1 MTIIIRPKNR
11 EEWLEH
17 RKGGIGSSEVSSILG
32 INPYQ
37 TPYQL
42 WRRKKEMDPEVEQN
56 MPMRLGHLLEDAV
69 STLWSEETNREVIQ
83 ASSIDWIAVDRV
95 RPYFRAS
102 PDRTFWLPN
111 MKRNHK
117 NKGILECKTTQM
129 TVDEEDLPKTWFCQL
144 QWLLGV
150 SRTEQGSLAW
160 LSAGRSFGY
169 KDIQLVPDFF
179 AWMQEEVERFW
190 IDNIV
195 GNIEPP
201 AINADDILVKYNH
214 HTDGKLVEVG
224 PEIAEAY
231 TELKTVKEE
240 LKRIEDHKD
249 ELENRIKMTFEDA
262 EMITYA
268 GSTLAT
274 WKTAKES
281 NRLDAKALAQ
291 AHPSIAAQFTRPVP
305 GSRRFMLK

>member
-1 MTIIIRPKNR
+1 
-11 EEWLEH
+11 
-17 RKGGIGSSEVSSILG
+17 
-32 INPYQ
+32 
-37 TPYQL
+37 
-42 WRRKKEMDPEVEQN
+42 
-56 MPMRLGHLLEDAV
+56 
-69 STLWSEETNREVIQ
+69 
-83 ASSIDWIAVDRV
+83 
-95 RPYFRAS
+95 
-102 PDRTFWLPN
+102 
-111 MKRNHK
+111 
-117 NKGILECKTTQM
+117 M
-129 TVDEEDLPKTWFCQL
+129 TVDEDDLPKTWFCQL

-160 LSAGRSFGY
+160 LSAGRAFGY

-195 GNIEPP
+195 GNIEPK
-201 AINADDILVKYNH
+201 AINAEDIMVKYNH

-240 LKRIEDHKD
+240 LKKIEDHKD

-274 WKTAKES
+274 WKTAKDS
-281 NRLDAKALAQ
+281 TRLDAKALAQ